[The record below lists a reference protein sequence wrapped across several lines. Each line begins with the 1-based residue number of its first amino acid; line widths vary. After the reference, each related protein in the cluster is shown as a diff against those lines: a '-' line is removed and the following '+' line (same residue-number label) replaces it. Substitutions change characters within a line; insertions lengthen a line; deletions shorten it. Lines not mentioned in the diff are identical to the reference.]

1 MAVRTRSRVLGAALL
16 LGLVFVSCDDSPTR
30 PSPPSPQPSP
40 VTPTLVATEL
50 VAPSR
55 IAPRESQQLT
65 LNARWSDGTVTD
77 VTAQT
82 QWQTSNTS
90 RITVTASGVLTGVAN
105 GEASVIGRHANLTK
119 TRSVIVMP
127 TGTFRLNGQVKEAD
141 LGLGGVSLSIESA
154 GVRQTSTT
162 GGDGGFAFYGVAG
175 RTAIEARKDGYHT
188 RLEQVDV
195 GEDRRVDV
203 QLVPNRTRTD
213 FSGRWSLTISA
224 SACQT
229 TRFGPLPEEAK
240 TRRYSAHVTQDGPHL
255 RLTLADAEFV
265 IVGGRGNMFAG
276 TTDPNDSMR
285 LTIAGPS
292 DYYYY
297 YYRTSDLV
305 ERLTD
310 GTQLLISGTVTATG
324 DSRRAGGTLAG
335 SFRLKSSTGA
345 NSAECSA
352 GNHRFEMVRQ

>member
-1 MAVRTRSRVLGAALL
+1 M
-16 LGLVFVSCDDSPTR
+16 
-30 PSPPSPQPSP
+30 
-40 VTPTLVATEL
+40 
-50 VAPSR
+50 
-55 IAPRESQQLT
+55 
-65 LNARWSDGTVTD
+65 
-77 VTAQT
+77 
-82 QWQTSNTS
+82 
-90 RITVTASGVLTGVAN
+90 
-105 GEASVIGRHANLTK
+105 
-119 TRSVIVMP
+119 
-127 TGTFRLNGQVKEAD
+127 
-141 LGLGGVSLSIESA
+141 
-154 GVRQTSTT
+154 
-162 GGDGGFAFYGVAG
+162 
-175 RTAIEARKDGYHT
+175 
-188 RLEQVDV
+188 
-195 GEDRRVDV
+195 

-213 FSGRWSLTISA
+213 FTGRWSLTISA
-224 SACQT
+224 SACQS

-240 TRRYSAHVTQDGPHL
+240 TRRYSAAVTQDGPHL

-324 DSRRAGGTLAG
+324 DSRRAAGTLAG

-345 NSAECSA
+345 NAAECSA